1 MPNLRTIDQD
11 GTERR
16 SVRAVPV
23 LRVVLVVEGTE
34 DDDRV
39 LHRNEHND
47 VREAPHVDLR
57 QLAFRVPSGGE
68 SPALVFLQA
77 LELPYGYL
85 EEPDRVMGRSVS
97 AFDVRY
103 SPLTGHFSGGC

>member
-11 GTERR
+11 GTDRR

-39 LHRNEHND
+39 RFLWFLRSFNEGTPRNPKAANNNFVIE
-47 VREAPHVDLR
+47 RTRP
-57 QLAFRVPSGGE
+57 
-68 SPALVFLQA
+68 
-77 LELPYGYL
+77 
-85 EEPDRVMGRSVS
+85 
-97 AFDVRY
+97 
-103 SPLTGHFSGGC
+103 

>member
-34 DDDRV
+34 DDDPV
-39 LHRNEHND
+39 LHRTEHND
-47 VREAPHVDLR
+47 VRRTLIFDNSRFGFQV
-57 QLAFRVPSGGE
+57 GE
-68 SPALVFLQA
+68 SHRLSSSF
-77 LELPYGYL
+77 
-85 EEPDRVMGRSVS
+85 RRCNSHMGTSKNRI
-97 AFDVRY
+97 A
-103 SPLTGHFSGGC
+103 